1 MPSSNMTKTTVH
13 GIDVDSQ
20 TKPQSK
26 SLKRMYYPSNQKGRL
41 IVNAVT
47 GDTYPWK
54 SDSINSLRL
63 FRVVDSTGKCDN
75 QGYYDRKGNHSE
87 SFNKDPNIL
96 YYDGPNEYMTHRKTK
111 VSPMLISEW
120 NETRRQLFTNGTDLN
135 LAVYHKLKAL
145 GKITATLKQ

>member
-20 TKPQSK
+20 TKSQSK
-26 SLKRMYYPSNQKGRL
+26 SLKRVYYPSNKLGCRV
-41 IVNAVT
+41 VNAVT

-54 SDSINSLRL
+54 SGTIDSLRL

-96 YYDGPNEYMTHRKTK
+96 YYDGPNEYMSHRKTK

-120 NETRRQLFTNGTDLN
+120 NETRRLLFDNGTDLN

-145 GKITATLKQ
+145 GKIKATLKQ